1 MTKIDRRQFIKTG
14 LQAGMALGGLTVTSN
29 LLAKEGPSESNLPDI
44 SVVNNSNYFKATIK
58 AIGNLGGIER
68 FISKGDVVGLL
79 ANSGYKKPGTYTR
92 PDILL
97 AVAHLCLKAGA
108 KEVYSF
114 KKESAKYWK
123 RSPISKT
130 HGELI
135 SKIQNDD
142 TDHMEV
148 KISGGKVLE
157 TAEVKEGFLKYD
169 KVINIPILKDHGEIG
184 LTCTLKNCMGIS
196 SLTTNLKFHTGP
208 NIVTGAIKTIIDTY
222 HNKEYLAQCIADLNR
237 VRKFDLYVVDVTEFI
252 TTNGPSGP
260 GDIKKANYVVAGTD
274 RVAIDT
280 YCCRYLDRNPQDEIM
295 IKKAYDSGLGE
306 MDMSKLTVHEA

>member
-1 MTKIDRRQFIKTG
+1 MTKMDRRQFIKTG
-14 LQAGMALGGLTVTSN
+14 LHAGMALGGLTVTPS
-29 LLAKEGPSESNLPDI
+29 LLAKESTADDNLPDI
-44 SVVNNSNYFKATIK
+44 SVVNDSDYFNATIK

-68 FISKGDVVGLL
+68 FISKGDTVGLL

-92 PDILL
+92 PDVLL
-97 AVAHLCLKAGA
+97 AVAHLCLEAGA
-108 KEVYSF
+108 KDIYSF
-114 KKESAKYWK
+114 KKESAKYWS
-123 RSPISKT
+123 RSPVSKN

-135 SKIQNDD
+135 ARLKNDD
-142 TDHMEV
+142 TDHV
-148 KISGGKVLE
+148 RVQISGGKVLE

-208 NIVTGAIKTIIDTY
+208 NVVAGAIKTLMDTY

-237 VRKFDLYVVDVTEFI
+237 VRKFDLYVVDATEFI

-260 GDIKKANYVVAGTD
+260 GDIKKADYVVAGTD

-280 YCCRYLDRNPQDEIM
+280 YCCRYLDRNPQAEIM
-295 IKKAYDSGLGE
+295 IRKAYDSGLGE
-306 MDMSKLTVHEA
+306 MDLSRLTVHEA